1 MSIVEPSVL
10 ARIPLFSAMSDEERG
25 RLAPWLTV
33 HEAAAGEVLLWEGR
47 PHGSLFVLE
56 RGRVVVTKQ
65 IRGETE
71 AVLVH
76 LEAGAHFGEID
87 LIDSRNASAS
97 VTAET
102 ACRLLVLD
110 QEQLRVL
117 LRTDERL
124 FGSFAWALLQDL
136 AVKLRRTN
144 QKLQETII
152 WGLDATASDPG
163 AS

>member
-1 MSIVEPSVL
+1 MPLVEPASL
-10 ARIPLFSAMSDEERG
+10 AKIPLFSAMSDEERA

-33 HEAAAGEVLLWEGR
+33 HEAEPGEVLLWEGR

-87 LIDSRNASAS
+87 LIDGRNASAS
-97 VTAET
+97 VTAEQP
-102 ACRLLVLD
+102 CRLLVLE
-110 QEQLRVL
+110 QQQLRDIL
-117 LRTDERL
+117 ATDERL

-152 WGLDATASDPG
+152 WGMDATASDPT
-163 AS
+163 AL